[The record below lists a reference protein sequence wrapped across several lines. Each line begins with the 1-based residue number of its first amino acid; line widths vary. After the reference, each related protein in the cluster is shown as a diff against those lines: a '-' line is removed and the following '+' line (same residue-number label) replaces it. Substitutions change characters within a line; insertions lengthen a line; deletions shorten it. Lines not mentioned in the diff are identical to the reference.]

1 MPKLVG
7 FGFRVCI
14 SVSDEPNAHEDMREK
29 HSLAQPPTV
38 PAKDLSLAQEPP
50 DDEAKAAL
58 AKAVSSWYSGSV
70 VPS

>member
-1 MPKLVG
+1 MNLM
-7 FGFRVCI
+7 RI
-14 SVSDEPNAHEDMREK
+14 EDMREK